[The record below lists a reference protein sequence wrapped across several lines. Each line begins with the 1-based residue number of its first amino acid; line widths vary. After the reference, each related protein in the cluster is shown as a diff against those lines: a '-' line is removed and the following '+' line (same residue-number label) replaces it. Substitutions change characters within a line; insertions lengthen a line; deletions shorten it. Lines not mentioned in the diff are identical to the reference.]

1 MNTISPTA
9 SPRRPRERQLDQ
21 RDSLLRASILDTA
34 LELGV
39 GTNNT
44 VANWIFNPVEEVDED
59 ADSILSPSLTYG
71 STATSEESSFSNS
84 PYSRSQPGA
93 GASHL
98 GSSARKP
105 FSPER
110 VGYSPEGGLTG
121 KDISAQRTVQFDLS
135 ATPEPRAVSPLPSP
149 QKQSKLRKPRPGG
162 YDSDG
167 GYMSDSSKPKKDKKG
182 KKKSKADGNQTEY
195 ESDGGYLS
203 DFSSKKKKDKKS
215 KKDKPK
221 TTEYPGTDYES
232 DGGYISRSF
241 GSKKKPSKKSSA
253 PGDPQTGDE
262 SDGAYMSEA
271 STKKKR
277 FFRFRKKQDS
287 GDTSLPEIIPPVPQL
302 PPMSL
307 PIADRFASRSVT
319 PNSMRTATPA
329 LSEHTLTD
337 RMSDDFRPSNES
349 STSVPLGSLKS
360 LANPFKDAESVRSPS
375 IDVLATFHRRGVL
388 PGQSIDGRSPGAGS
402 PSPLSQS
409 FAQMQLEQTASPESS
424 QHAFKIPTVPTIALP
439 KSKKNQSM
447 KHTPPHISAP
457 NTSALAARTS
467 NTPVPLTITP
477 PTPVA
482 LLSPHRPAL
491 PSSPADRSFSSSPS
505 RIQGSQKSPF
515 DPSAVQDRSADV
527 PHTPT
532 TFTDNLST
540 APPSPLPSRS
550 PSPNPSTQT
559 LSRPHVLAYY
569 DLPPPSPPPSG
580 PLPSVPG
587 EAPTSPFAKAQNAML
602 HNRDGS
608 GSGTTEGAS
617 DRPSFSPVRKTPA
630 QGAATMPSSPLPP
643 PATPLYARSQTAS
656 PSLFLHRAGSTQRG
670 REPPFPSRPV
680 LPREESAELVR
691 RTSVSRNGIRRPP
704 FSADATGSYGNRP
717 AREFEQ
723 SRLDAHWQPRSASA
737 MDVRDHSPDKR
748 GGRRSWSEYNEI
760 EHDNIRSPTDTHP
773 VVDDVISMLRAHKK
787 DLDQTSTLVPPS
799 EDDARSSLYFDV
811 DDGASGQGDRYSI
824 WSAKSRASILDGERS
839 GNMRDRFVR
848 RVEAMVGKERVPPVP
863 KISTPPSGG
872 MF

>member
-221 TTEYPGTDYES
+221 
-232 DGGYISRSF
+232 
-241 GSKKKPSKKSSA
+241 
-253 PGDPQTGDE
+253 
-262 SDGAYMSEA
+262 
-271 STKKKR
+271 
-277 FFRFRKKQDS
+277 
-287 GDTSLPEIIPPVPQL
+287 
-302 PPMSL
+302 
-307 PIADRFASRSVT
+307 
-319 PNSMRTATPA
+319 
-329 LSEHTLTD
+329 
-337 RMSDDFRPSNES
+337 
-349 STSVPLGSLKS
+349 
-360 LANPFKDAESVRSPS
+360 
-375 IDVLATFHRRGVL
+375 
-388 PGQSIDGRSPGAGS
+388 
-402 PSPLSQS
+402 
-409 FAQMQLEQTASPESS
+409 TASPESS